1 MLLLLGILATRRFVL
16 PRQRFQPLSGFFI
29 HYCYCNDTNPAVKGH
44 SCIDRNFFV
53 VTLTYMVRPTMPTG
67 EARQKLMQVRV
78 QEREYEAYQDA
89 AERAGVGLSEW
100 VRGVLARTAKR
111 QKP

>member
-1 MLLLLGILATRRFVL
+1 MRLPDSDLAKARSLL
-16 PRQRFQPLSGFFI
+16 PRCLFQQAPGFSFTTVIVTTLTLLSRAI
-29 HYCYCNDTNPAVKGH
+29 LVLTET
-44 SCIDRNFFV
+44 FFV

-100 VRGVLARTAKR
+100 VRGVLSRTAKR

>member
-1 MLLLLGILATRRFVL
+1 
-16 PRQRFQPLSGFFI
+16 
-29 HYCYCNDTNPAVKGH
+29 
-44 SCIDRNFFV
+44 
-53 VTLTYMVRPTMPTG
+53 MPTG

-78 QEREYEAYQDA
+78 QEHEYETYQDA

-100 VRGVLARTAKR
+100 VRNVLTRAAKR